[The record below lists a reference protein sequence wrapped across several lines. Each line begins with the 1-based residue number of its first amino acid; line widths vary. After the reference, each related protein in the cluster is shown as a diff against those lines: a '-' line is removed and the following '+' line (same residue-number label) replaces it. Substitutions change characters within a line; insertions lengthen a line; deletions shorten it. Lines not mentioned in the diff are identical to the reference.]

1 MIRLF
6 LVFFTVIFCNAQQIE
21 PLKVL
26 KNKYDSLNIALK
38 QDYQKNI
45 IGKSEK
51 EINEI
56 YFSYISSVRN
66 NNIKR
71 YADYEV
77 AVKEFF
83 NHQKLAE
90 PSTEIN
96 NTDLEEKPATYS
108 LGFEKLYKEVHE
120 FIQNRYQ
127 DDFEYYSNSAKIH
140 FIVQND
146 NSLYI
151 EKVEGTNSDFNNLA
165 LMAFLMTKGEWKS
178 GFQRGKNVKTKF
190 TLPVKF
196 VVEE

>member
-6 LVFFTVIFCNAQQIE
+6 LVFFTVVFCNAQQIE

-51 EINEI
+51 EISEI

-120 FIQNRYQ
+120 FIQNRYK

>member
-6 LVFFTVIFCNAQQIE
+6 LVFFTVVVCNAQQIE

-51 EINEI
+51 EISEI

-77 AVKEFF
+77 AVKDFF
-83 NHQKLAE
+83 NHQKIAE

>member
-51 EINEI
+51 EISEI

-120 FIQNRYQ
+120 FIQNRYK

>member
-1 MIRLF
+1 M
-6 LVFFTVIFCNAQQIE
+6 
-21 PLKVL
+21 K
-26 KNKYDSLNIALK
+26 D
-38 QDYQKNI
+38 
-45 IGKSEK
+45 
-51 EINEI
+51 
-56 YFSYISSVRN
+56 
-66 NNIKR
+66 
-71 YADYEV
+71 
-77 AVKEFF
+77 FF

-90 PSTEIN
+90 PSTEIS

-108 LGFEKLYKEVHE
+108 LGFEKLYKEVQE